1 MENNLEI
8 KKGNDM
14 FNLFL
19 FKQKV
24 CLHIFNRN
32 MKVIMNELI
41 CQVLK
46 EFLQQRIH
54 IMKMFEKN
62 LFKDERQQDYNKVMS
77 DVLFCF
83 IFMTL

>member
-1 MENNLEI
+1 
-8 KKGNDM
+8 
-14 FNLFL
+14 
-19 FKQKV
+19 
-24 CLHIFNRN
+24 

-54 IMKMFEKN
+54 IMKMFEKK

>member
-1 MENNLEI
+1 
-8 KKGNDM
+8 
-14 FNLFL
+14 
-19 FKQKV
+19 
-24 CLHIFNRN
+24 

-54 IMKMFEKN
+54 IMKMFEKK

-77 DVLFCF
+77 ELNKTFSC
-83 IFMTL
+83 IFPL

>member
-1 MENNLEI
+1 
-8 KKGNDM
+8 
-14 FNLFL
+14 
-19 FKQKV
+19 
-24 CLHIFNRN
+24 

-54 IMKMFEKN
+54 IMKMFEKK

-77 DVLFCF
+77 GVLFCF